1 MKTNSSKKS
10 RKTEQKPIES
20 FVNKII
26 CGDALEVLKKIPA
39 ESVDCVVTSP
49 PYYALRDYE
58 TKGQIGLER
67 DFTEYIDKLLLIFDE
82 TKRVLKKSGTC
93 WVVIGDTYGGSATGG
108 EIINRDKKPDQ
119 KFSHLPLSHSPN
131 LTHRRGKYAKCLL
144 QIPARLA
151 LGMIERDWIL
161 RNEIIWHKPN
171 CLPQS
176 VKDRFTM
183 DFEKIFFLTKSRRY
197 YFNQQFEPLENPERL
212 TKRYFNPET
221 KHKWWN
227 ADKKLPINSQAM
239 ERSRSKVLLTGRNKR
254 SVWTIGTALFKGDHF
269 AVYPEKLI
277 ETPIKAGC
285 PAGGIV
291 LDPFA
296 GSGTTAVVAKK
307 LGRRFIGIELN
318 RKYLTIAEERI
329 NNVKPISKLN

>member
-1 MKTNSSKKS
+1 MTAKSSK
-10 RKTEQKPIES
+10 RLQETDQKPIES
-20 FVNKII
+20 FVNKIL
-26 CGDALEVLKKIPA
+26 CGDSLKILKTLPN

-67 DFTEYIDKLLLIFDE
+67 DFTDYVDKLLLVFE
-82 TKRVLKKSGTC
+82 EVKRVLKESGTC
-93 WVVIGDTYGGSATGG
+93 WVVIGDTYGGSVTSD
-108 EIINRDKKPDQ
+108 IMINRYKKPHN
-119 KFSHLPLSHSPN
+119 KLNHSFGM
-131 LTHRRGKYAKCLL
+131 THRRGRYSKCLL

-151 LGMIERDWIL
+151 IGMIERGWVL

-183 DFEKIFFLTKSRRY
+183 DFEKVFFFTKSRK
-197 YFNQQFEPLENPERL
+197 YFFDQQFDPVRNPERL
-212 TKRYFNPET
+212 KKRYFNPDTE
-221 KHKWWN
+221 HKWWN
-227 ADKKLPINSQAM
+227 SDKKLPINSAAM
-239 ERSRSKVLLTGRNKR
+239 ERSRSKVLVTGRNKR

-269 AVYPEKLI
+269 AVFPEKLL

-285 PAGGIV
+285 PENGIV
-291 LDPFA
+291 LDPFT

-307 LGRRFIGIELN
+307 LNRRFIGIELN
-318 RKYLTIAEERI
+318 PKYVRMAKQRLSQIKSAAVAE
-329 NNVKPISKLN
+329 K